1 MGFNA
6 LMWWIDRWRK
16 STAYTDMTLEE
27 QAAYRNLLDE
37 ATLRGGLVPLDER
50 ILARAC
56 GDALAWDRVRGPV
69 LARFERTPEGYR
81 NATLDKVLRET
92 QLRVEKQQRWRD
104 RQKAGG
110 NARGNAGGN
119 ANGNDRGNETGSP
132 DPDPD
137 PDLDL
142 EDLKSTAAARRLAQ
156 VTEGTFG
163 LYVRI
168 AREAIALSLAQDGTD
183 RLDNVLE
190 LFKTLCAQRLLAYDG
205 ELAVRAVSAAA
216 HTDARGIA

>member
-6 LMWWIDRWRK
+6 LWWWIDRWRK

-50 ILARAC
+50 ILAKAC
-56 GDALAWDRVRGPV
+56 GDALAWPRVRGAV
-69 LARFERTPEGYR
+69 LARFERTVEGYR
-81 NATLDKVLRET
+81 HATLDEVLKET
-92 QLRVEKQQRWRD
+92 ARRARNQANWRARRKGTD
-104 RQKAGG
+104 
-110 NARGNAGGN
+110 NARDNAPDN
-119 ANGNDRGNETGSP
+119 AAGLNPGLKP
-132 DPDPD
+132 DSPDPD